1 MNTDELVARVK
12 EVVKDESFDD
22 AEILSRLN
30 DALLTV
36 AFEFCLPELE
46 ATDDLTFTVGGDTF
60 ASLPDDYHHDLW
72 HIEPQTWRGRVAVM
86 TSLHSL
92 KRLYVD
98 SEAGQI
104 CHAAVGGK
112 TLHVRPMPTEES
124 TVTISYYRMPEALV
138 VSAPSATP
146 AVVANSPEGIPSHLH
161 QLLADKVASDIFD
174 IIEDGVDG
182 NKTNTNRYE
191 QRYAQ
196 GLLALA
202 QYARRSPRLM
212 PYVKRH
218 PRWF

>member
-36 AFEFCLPELE
+36 DFEFCLPELE

-60 ASLPDDYHHDLW
+60 APLPDDYHHDLW
-72 HIEPQTWRGRVAVM
+72 HIEPQTWSGRVAVM

-92 KRLYVD
+92 KRLYLD
-98 SEAGQI
+98 SETGQI
-104 CHAAVGGK
+104 CHAAVDGK
-112 TLHVRPMPTEES
+112 TIHVRPMPTEEC
-124 TVTISYYRMPEALV
+124 TVTISYYRIPEALV